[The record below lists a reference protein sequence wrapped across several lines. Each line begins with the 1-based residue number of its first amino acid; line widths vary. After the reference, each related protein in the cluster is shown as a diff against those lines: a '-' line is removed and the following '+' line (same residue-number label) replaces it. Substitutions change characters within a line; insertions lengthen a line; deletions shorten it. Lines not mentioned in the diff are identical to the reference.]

1 MKLTSIGT
9 VGRLN
14 GPFNFTFDIPQDRL
28 PQGGQRTIAGPYDR
42 YRFNPPYRNGML
54 GFAQEG
60 AYLPGGQLIDAEVGV
75 FEGDTPFF
83 EDFGWLEDTS
93 TSGGSSDEYTSA
105 QAEEIRKSTPSET
118 IEWLKDLSDNTGV
131 SAAVKN
137 IANIA
142 VQRGYNEV
150 KEFLTPQDTGKRI
163 VDPMTGKQGV
173 IKQDPKDPKKFVIQY
188 DDGTVVPY
196 QDQQI
201 LVQGKS
207 TAGSNNNTL
216 LIVGA
221 LIAAAFL
228 LK

>member
-1 MKLTSIGT
+1 
-9 VGRLN
+9 
-14 GPFNFTFDIPQDRL
+14 
-28 PQGGQRTIAGPYDR
+28 
-42 YRFNPPYRNGML
+42 ML
-54 GFAQEG
+54 GFVQEG
-60 AYLPGGQLIDAEVGV
+60 AYLPGGQVIDAEVGI

-83 EDFGWLEDTS
+83 EDFSWLENTS

-105 QAEEIRKSTPSET
+105 QAEEVRQSTPSET
-118 IEWLKDLSDNTGV
+118 LDWLKGLANDTGI

-137 IANIA
+137 VANIA
-142 VQRGYNEV
+142 VQRGFNEV
-150 KEFLTPQDTGKRI
+150 KELLTPQDAGKRM

-173 IKQDPKDPKKFVIQY
+173 IKQDPKDPKKFIIQY
-188 DDGTVVPY
+188 DDGTVAPY
-196 QDQQI
+196 REQQI

-207 TAGSNNNTL
+207 TAGGNNNTL